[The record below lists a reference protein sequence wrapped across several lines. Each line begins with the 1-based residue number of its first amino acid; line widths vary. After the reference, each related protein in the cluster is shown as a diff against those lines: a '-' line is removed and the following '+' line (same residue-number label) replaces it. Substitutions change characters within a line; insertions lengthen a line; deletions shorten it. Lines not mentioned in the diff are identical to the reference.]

1 MGRGGG
7 KACLLIYES
16 PRISPPLL
24 VHEGTPLFLLCVVV
38 ACHSV
43 KTAMALHARMQAEC
57 GLEPGD
63 MKFYHGAS
71 DGKQKREDFANAT
84 LAWGGD
90 VIAVVPTP
98 SLCSAH
104 ACFVL
109 FF

>member
-1 MGRGGG
+1 M
-7 KACLLIYES
+7 KD
-16 PRISPPLL
+16 
-24 VHEGTPLFLLCVVV
+24 PLFLLCVLV

-63 MKFYHGAS
+63 IKFYHGAS

-109 FF
+109 FFFLKRGAALHAQRRLFVFFL